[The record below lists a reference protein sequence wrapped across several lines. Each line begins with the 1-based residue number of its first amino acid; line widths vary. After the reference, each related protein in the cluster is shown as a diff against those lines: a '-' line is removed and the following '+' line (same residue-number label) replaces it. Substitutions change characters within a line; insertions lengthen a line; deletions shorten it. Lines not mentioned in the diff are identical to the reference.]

1 MRKLVL
7 APSLQVLLE
16 VSSSLKEN
24 QLFLQINR
32 LWIFMVQNIST
43 PQPSGP
49 LFIELKLFF
58 LRFNF
63 LKCFFPLKLVL
74 R

>member
-7 APSLQVLLE
+7 APSFQVLLE

-32 LWIFMVQNIST
+32 LCIFMVQNIGT
-43 PQPSGP
+43 PEPSDP
-49 LFIELKLFF
+49 YSL
-58 LRFNF
+58 N
-63 LKCFFPLKLVL
+63 
-74 R
+74 

>member
-32 LWIFMVQNIST
+32 LWIFMVQNIGT
-43 PQPSGP
+43 PQPSDP
-49 LFIELKLFF
+49 YSL
-58 LRFNF
+58 N
-63 LKCFFPLKLVL
+63 
-74 R
+74 